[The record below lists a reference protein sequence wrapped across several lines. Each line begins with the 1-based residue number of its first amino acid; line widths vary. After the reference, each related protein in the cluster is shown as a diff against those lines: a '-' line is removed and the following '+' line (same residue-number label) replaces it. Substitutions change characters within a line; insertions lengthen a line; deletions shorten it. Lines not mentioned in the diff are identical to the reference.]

1 MRHLIRIFLLTLLIL
16 TIYQPCMA
24 TIQGGIDYKISI
36 DYSKL
41 DEKELQQKADFYY
54 SYAIKTGNLDENMT
68 SALTLYHILAHKNP
82 ENIYNLTKLGTL
94 YDLIGKD
101 RTAKLAFY
109 DAIGINSQKGEPY
122 FRLGNFYYRRELYK
136 KALKMY
142 KEAYQKEYSNHYETL
157 YQIGDIY
164 EKFGDTEA
172 ALKYLNLAKKINP
185 NTELDNKILRVE
197 NTHKINNEYYSNTRI
212 RILER

>member
-1 MRHLIRIFLLTLLIL
+1 
-16 TIYQPCMA
+16 MA

-142 KEAYQKEYSNHYETL
+142 KEAYKKEYSNHYETL

-185 NTELDNKILRVE
+185 NTELDNKILKVE

-212 RILER
+212 RVLER

>member
-1 MRHLIRIFLLTLLIL
+1 MIRIFLLILLIL
-16 TIYQPCMA
+16 SMYQSCIA
-24 TIQGGIDYKISI
+24 SIQGGINYQIPI

-54 SYAIKTGNLDENMT
+54 SYAIKTGKLDENMT
-68 SALTLYHILAHKNP
+68 SALTLYHLLAHKNP
-82 ENIYNLTKLGTL
+82 QNIYNLTKLGTL

-142 KEAYQKEYSNHYETL
+142 KEAYKKEYSNHYETL

-185 NTELDNKILRVE
+185 NTELDDKILRVE